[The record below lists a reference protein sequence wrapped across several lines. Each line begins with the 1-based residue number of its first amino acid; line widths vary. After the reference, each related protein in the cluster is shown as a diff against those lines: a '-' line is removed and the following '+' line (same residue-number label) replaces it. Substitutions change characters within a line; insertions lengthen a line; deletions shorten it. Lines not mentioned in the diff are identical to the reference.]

1 MRLFILNTSRV
12 FEHRLLLA
20 VCQLTAHQV
29 QKSAFYH
36 LVPKQQAWIH
46 LVHLICALLL
56 MSITSKSVN
65 AAEMRSPSFCV
76 SCFDFFFF
84 CGRKRVPRHTVLQP
98 SVMSQGA
105 LVNWW
110 HSRCLICLMHVED
123 TTKQEV
129 PRSQEAN
136 KSSKHRAKY
145 ADFFVKKCQAGMKK
159 KYQKNYHI

>member
-65 AAEMRSPSFCV
+65 DAEMRSPSFCV
-76 SCFDFFFF
+76 FCFDFFF

-129 PRSQEAN
+129 PRSQEAS
-136 KSSKHRAKY
+136 KSCKHRAKY

-159 KYQKNYHI
+159 KYQKNDHI